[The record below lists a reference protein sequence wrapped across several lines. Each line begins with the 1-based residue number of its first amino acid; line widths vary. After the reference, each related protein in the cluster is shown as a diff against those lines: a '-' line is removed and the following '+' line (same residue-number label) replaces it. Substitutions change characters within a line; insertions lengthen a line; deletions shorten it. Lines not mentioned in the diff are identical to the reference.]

1 MSGSS
6 RTEDAYTVALSDIDV
21 SDPVLYASDRWRPY
35 FARLREE
42 DPVHYCK
49 DSAFGPFWS
58 VTRFDDILSIDGDY
72 ERYSAE
78 PVITIGD
85 AAPTSSDRKPTSMFI
100 QMDPPR
106 HDERRK
112 IVQPVVAP
120 RNLQSYFEPL
130 IRQRA
135 SQILDELPIGETFDW
150 VSRVGVNLTSRMLAT
165 LFDFPQEERHKLI
178 YWSDCF
184 TDDPRIG
191 GGRFSHEERS
201 NATRECLHTFA
212 QLFEERRTK
221 APDGGADLITMLA
234 QGEATR
240 DLLQRPEEFIGTLI
254 LLIVGG
260 NDTTRNSIAG
270 GVLGLNEFP
279 QEYEKLRGD
288 HSLVQSMVPEIIR
301 WQTPVLHIRRTM
313 AQDAELAGKAL
324 SKGDKVI
331 MWYISGNRDES
342 VIERA
347 DEFVID
353 RVNPRHHLAFG
364 FGLHRCIGNRLAE
377 MQIRILWEEIMQ
389 RFSFVEV
396 MGPPKRLA
404 SNLIRGIVELPVRV
418 HRA

>member
-1 MSGSS
+1 MSESLHAHQAHAIPL
-6 RTEDAYTVALSDIDV
+6 REIDV
-21 SDPVLYASDRWRPY
+21 SDTTLYANDSWRPY
-35 FARLREE
+35 FARLRDE
-42 DPVHYCK
+42 DPVHYCR
-49 DSAFGPFWS
+49 SSPFGPFWS
-58 VTRFDDILSIDGDY
+58 VTRFNDILSIDGDH

-135 SQILDELPIGETFDW
+135 AQILDELPVGETFDW
-150 VSRVGVNLTSRMLAT
+150 VSQVGVNLTSRMLAT

-191 GGRFSHEERS
+191 GGRFSAEERS
-201 NATRECLHTFA
+201 NATRECLQTFA
-212 QLFEERRTK
+212 RLFEERRSR
-221 APDGGADLITMLA
+221 APGEGYDLITMLA
-234 QGEATR
+234 HGDATK
-240 DLLQRPEEFIGTLI
+240 DLLERPEEFIGTLI

-288 HSLVQSMVPEIIR
+288 HSLIGSMVPEIIR

-313 AQDAELAGKAL
+313 AQDAELAGKTL
-324 SKGDKVI
+324 KKGDKVI
-331 MWYISGNRDES
+331 MWYVSGNRDES
-342 VIERA
+342 VIEQA
-347 DEFVID
+347 DDFVID
-353 RVNPRHHLAFG
+353 RANPRHHLAFG
-364 FGLHRCIGNRLAE
+364 FGLHRCMGNRLAE
-377 MQIRILWEEIMQ
+377 MQIRILWEEIVK

-396 MGPPKRLA
+396 MGPTKRLS
-404 SNLIRGIVELPVRV
+404 SNLIRGIVELPVQV
-418 HRA
+418 HRV